1 MEAMLFG
8 TAATAGGAAA
18 TAGAIGVGGA
28 FSAWQALSTLGMV
41 SGVMGAISQGNTAA
55 DNYEQSAAMNDYNA
69 AVARNQSTSALSESA
84 AAQSAQRRRARE
96 VLGEQRAGIA
106 QSGTGFGGSNADLM
120 EQSQT
125 LAELDALNLAYEG
138 DMKSKSYISQASIE
152 DVSAATNRRN
162 VGTARTSGYIGAGRA
177 LLVGAGSYGQGRN
190 TNYAP
195 VATATPRLLGG

>member
-1 MEAMLFG
+1 MEAALIAMG
-8 TAATAGGAAA
+8 TSAATAATISSVISIAS
-18 TAGAIGVGGA
+18 TAFGV
-28 FSAWQALSTLGMV
+28 L
-41 SGVMGAISQGNTAA
+41 GAISQGNTAG

-138 DMKSKSYISQASIE
+138 DLKSKGFLEQSKIE
-152 DVSAATNRRN
+152 GVSAASNRRN
-162 VGTARTSGYIGAGRA
+162 AGSARTSGYIGAGRA

-195 VATATPRLLGG
+195 VATATPRLVGG